1 VLVAFGAL
9 GAWWGAWGALVPEV
23 QRSAQVDDGQL
34 GLAVLF
40 VAVGAL
46 ASMRAA
52 GAVLDRRGDP
62 VLPWLIGAFGGVG
75 VLPAVAHGT
84 AGLCAALAAV
94 GAASGALDVGINA
107 AAAHAEDRTGRP
119 LLSLAHGLFSVGVI
133 ASSAVTGV
141 LRRGGAGPLLVL
153 GTAAVAL
160 LAAAVLVSAWTAPT
174 GAVHARGDRRL
185 GAGAD
190 AADRSPWWRPPSR
203 LVLLGVLV
211 ALAFLVENVWQ
222 TWASVHLERNLGAS
236 PLVGSLGPMAFAVAA
251 ASGRLAGSR
260 MPPAADR
267 RRLVQ
272 TGAVL
277 AAAGSLVAA
286 TAPGLVLGFAGIV
299 LAGAGTSICAPMLFG
314 LTVEGVDPGRR
325 GAATSTA
332 TTFGYL
338 GFVVAP
344 ALVGGLADLA
354 TLRTALATAAAFAVA
369 LALGARAA
377 RPARPGEPW

>member
-1 VLVAFGAL
+1 VLVAFCAL

-23 QRSAQVDDGQL
+23 QRSARVDDGQL
-34 GLAVLF
+34 GVAVLF

-62 VLPWLIGAFGGVG
+62 VLPWLIGVFGAVG
-75 VLPAVAHGT
+75 VLPAMAHGT
-84 AGLCAALAAV
+84 AGLSAALAAV

-133 ASSAVTGV
+133 ASSAVTGL
-141 LRRGGAGPLLVL
+141 LRRAGAGPLLVL
-153 GTAAVAL
+153 STAAAAL
-160 LAAAVLVSAWTAPT
+160 LAAAVLVSAWTGPA
-174 GAVHARGDRRL
+174 GVAARPDR
-185 GAGAD
+185 GFDPA
-190 AADRSPWWRPPSR
+190 SSTPWWRPPSR

-260 MPPAADR
+260 MPPTADR

-272 TGAVL
+272 AGASL
-277 AAAGSLVAA
+277 AAAGTLLAA
-286 TAPGLVLGFAGIV
+286 TAPALGIGFAGIV
-299 LAGAGTSICAPMLFG
+299 LAGAGTSICAPMLFS
-314 LTVEGVDPGRR
+314 LTVDGVEPRRR

-344 ALVGGLADLA
+344 ALVGGLADLVD
-354 TLRTALATAAAFAVA
+354 LRAALAAATAFAVA